1 MQTPNP
7 TAKMSDNSP
16 YAQCTPGPWL
26 IKRDIATGTKDI
38 TRRWKIVRP
47 DGRIIAEVIPCK
59 DVPFSMRDTGESGR
73 KDWVLRE
80 CADARFSAEDARL
93 IAAAPML
100 LQEVA
105 ALQATNAA
113 LRAALEA
120 AVARVE
126 LANPILSA
134 WLPDARAA
142 LAGQE
147 VQS

>member
-1 MQTPNP
+1 MIGRFPAYDTNP
-7 TAKMSDNSP
+7 IAVFS
-16 YAQCTPGPWL
+16 L
-26 IKRDIATGTKDI
+26 I
-38 TRRWKIVRP
+38 
-47 DGRIIAEVIPCK
+47 C
-59 DVPFSMRDTGESGR
+59 MRES
-73 KDWVLRE
+73 KE
-80 CADARFSAEDARL
+80 FKANARL

-126 LANPILSA
+126 LANSEGNPILSA

-142 LAGQE
+142 LAGQG